1 MSKREREG
9 GGGGGGEEEDGDLY
23 GAKSTVTGE
32 REREMEREGG
42 RFTHFRGKRHGIEQE
57 SDEDYKV

>member
-9 GGGGGGEEEDGDLY
+9 GGGGGGVKEDGDLC
-23 GAKSTVTGE
+23 GAKSTVTG
-32 REREMEREGG
+32 REREGE
-42 RFTHFRGKRHGIEQE
+42 RFTHFRGKRHGIEPE

>member
-9 GGGGGGEEEDGDLY
+9 GGGGGGGQDGDLY
-23 GAKSTVTGE
+23 GAKSAVTG
-32 REREMEREGG
+32 RESGG
-42 RFTHFRGKRHGIEQE
+42 ERFTHFRGKRHGIEPE

>member
-9 GGGGGGEEEDGDLY
+9 GGGGGGEVEDRDLY
-23 GAKSTVTGE
+23 GAKSGVTGG
-32 REREMEREGG
+32 EREGG
-42 RFTHFRGKRHGIEQE
+42 KDLHTSGGKRHGIEPE

>member
-9 GGGGGGEEEDGDLY
+9 GGGSGGEEEGGDLY
-23 GAKSTVTGE
+23 GAKSTVTGRG
-32 REREMEREGG
+32 RERGE
-42 RFTHFRGKRHGIEQE
+42 RFTHFRGKRHGIEPE

>member
-9 GGGGGGEEEDGDLY
+9 GGGDRGEEEEDGDLY
-23 GAKSTVTGE
+23 DAKSAVTG
-32 REREMEREGG
+32 RERVGE
-42 RFTHFRGKRHGIEQE
+42 RFTHFRGKRHGIEPE